1 MTKTK
6 MTLIFL
12 ERKKEYD
19 ELFEA
24 QKEKTTMNI
33 YITLKQK
40 KRIPVKITTWSRSSN
55 RGHKFI

>member
-19 ELFEA
+19 ELLKEA
-24 QKEKTTMNI
+24 QKEKTN
-33 YITLKQK
+33 K
-40 KRIPVKITTWSRSSN
+40 
-55 RGHKFI
+55 